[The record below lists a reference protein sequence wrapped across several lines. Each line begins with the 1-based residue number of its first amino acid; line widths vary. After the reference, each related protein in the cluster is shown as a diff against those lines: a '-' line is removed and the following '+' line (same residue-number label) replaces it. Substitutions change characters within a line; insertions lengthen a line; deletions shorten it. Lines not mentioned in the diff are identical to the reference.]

1 MINGGN
7 YFENDVTR
15 EIDRLRESNADLLA
29 ALKALV
35 NDFDKSVWTSEPM
48 LIKARAAIQKAE
60 RGTS

>member
-1 MINGGN
+1 MKKFSNGWIS
-7 YFENDVTR
+7 EV
-15 EIDRLRESNADLLA
+15 ERLRKSNADLLE

>member
-1 MINGGN
+1 MTKK
-7 YFENDVTR
+7 FSNDVTR
-15 EIDRLRESNADLLA
+15 EIDRLREANADLLE

-60 RGTS
+60 GKP